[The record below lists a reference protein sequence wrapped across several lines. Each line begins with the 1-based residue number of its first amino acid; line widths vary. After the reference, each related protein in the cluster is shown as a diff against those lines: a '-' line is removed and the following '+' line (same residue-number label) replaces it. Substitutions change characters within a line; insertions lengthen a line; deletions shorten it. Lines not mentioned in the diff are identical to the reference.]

1 MWVLEEIFDMD
12 DTLLLCPMNETEG
25 RFLLNE
31 FLQGAGFGR
40 KDSRNSGIRLS
51 GYFARGLAQ
60 FRKNLRFLTHYYN
73 SSGF

>member
-40 KDSRNSGIRLS
+40 KDSRNSGMPEALP
-51 GYFARGLAQ
+51 
-60 FRKNLRFLTHYYN
+60 N
-73 SSGF
+73 SERTSAS